1 MTDDERSNTPWR
13 SSIKSRRVPEN
24 FRPFADPVNSRLVII
39 VAGEASADLHGSHLV
54 AALKRLD
61 PGLDFWGIGGSCLQ
75 EAGVRILFNSSDM
88 AVVGL
93 TEVVSRLAT
102 VTRAYRTIKGI
113 LRKNRPALLIL
124 MDYPDFNLRLARAAK
139 RFQVPVLYYIG
150 PQVWAW
156 RKGRVET
163 IRRFVDRMAVILPF
177 EKDFYRERG
186 LHVEHVGHP
195 LLEEIPMDL
204 DGKKVRMELGLDQTS
219 PVLALLPGSR
229 KEEVT
234 NLLPVMVEAAERIRF
249 KHPGLR
255 CLLPR
260 ASTIPAELL
269 DGLLKK
275 SSLDV
280 RVIQGDV
287 HRVLKACDLA
297 LVASGTATL
306 EAAILETPMII
317 VYRVSSFSYWIGRM
331 VISVP
336 FIGLV
341 NLVAGEEVVPELI
354 QGDVTPVRLAG
365 EAMDILDHDDRRRHM
380 VRKLRALRETLG
392 QGSASERTARIA
404 LEMIEASSSGGQTKK
419 RCNRLAF

>member
-1 MTDDERSNTPWR
+1 M
-13 SSIKSRRVPEN
+13 
-24 FRPFADPVNSRLVII
+24 NSRLVLI

-54 AALKRLD
+54 TALKRLD
-61 PGLDFWGIGGSCLQ
+61 PGLAFWGIGGSRLQ
-75 EAGVRILFNSSDM
+75 EAGVRILFHSSDM

-93 TEVVSRLAT
+93 TEVVSRLT
-102 VTRAYRTIKGI
+102 TITRAYLTLKTI
-113 LRKNRPALLIL
+113 LRKDRPVLLIL

-139 RFQVPVLYYIG
+139 RFRVPVLYYIS

-163 IRRFVDRMAVILPF
+163 IRNCVDRMAVILPF

-195 LLEEIPMDL
+195 LLEEIPTDL
-204 DGKKVRMELGLDQTS
+204 DGKKVRTELGLHQAS

-234 NLLPVMVEAAERIRF
+234 NLLPTMIEAAEKLRA
-249 KHPGLR
+249 KHADLK
-255 CLLPR
+255 CLLPC

-269 DGLLKK
+269 DGILKK
-275 SSLDV
+275 SSLD
-280 RVIQGDV
+280 IQVLHGDV
-287 HRVLKACDLA
+287 YRVLKACDLA

-306 EAAILETPMII
+306 EAAILETPMVV
-317 VYRVSSFSYWIGRM
+317 VYRVSFLSYWIGRM

-354 QGDVTPVRLAG
+354 QGDVTPERLAQ
-365 EAMDILDHDDRRRHM
+365 EAMDLLDHDERRREM
-380 VRKLRALRETLG
+380 AKKLRALRETLG
-392 QGSASERTARIA
+392 QGRASERTARIA
-404 LEMIEASSSGGQTKK
+404 LELIETGSTGGK
-419 RCNRLAF
+419 A

>member
-1 MTDDERSNTPWR
+1 
-13 SSIKSRRVPEN
+13 
-24 FRPFADPVNSRLVII
+24 VNSRLVFI

-54 AALKRLD
+54 TALKRLD
-61 PGLDFWGIGGSCLQ
+61 PALTFWGIGGPRLE
-75 EAGVRILFNSSDM
+75 EAGVRILFRSSEL

-93 TEVVSRLAT
+93 TEVFSRLAT
-102 VTRAYRTIKGI
+102 VTRAYLKLKAL
-113 LRKNRPALLIL
+113 LRKDRPALLIL

-139 RFQVPVLYYIG
+139 RSRIPVLYYIS

-163 IRRFVDRMAVILPF
+163 IRRCVDRVAVILPF

-186 LHVEHVGHP
+186 LHVEYVGHP
-195 LLEEIPMDL
+195 LLEEIPAGL
-204 DGKKVRMELGLDQTS
+204 DGKEVRAELGLDRAA

-234 NLLPVMVEAAERIRF
+234 NLLPVMIEAAERIRSR
-249 KHPGLR
+249 HAGLK

-269 DGLLKK
+269 AGLLQK
-275 SSLDV
+275 SPVD
-280 RVIQGDV
+280 IQVMEGDV
-287 HRVLKACDLA
+287 YRVLKACDMA

-306 EAAILETPMII
+306 EAAILETPMVI
-317 VYRVSSFSYWIGRM
+317 VYRVSLLSYWIGRM

-341 NLVAGEEVVPELI
+341 NLVAGEAVVPELI
-354 QGDVTPVRLAG
+354 QNDVTPERLAQ
-365 EAMDILDHDDRRRHM
+365 EAMDILEHDDKRTNM
-380 VRKLRALRETLG
+380 VRRLQALRETLG
-392 QGSASERTARIA
+392 QERASESTARIA
-404 LEMIEASSSGGQTKK
+404 LEMIEASSSGGETMV
-419 RCNRLAF
+419 R

>member
-1 MTDDERSNTPWR
+1 M
-13 SSIKSRRVPEN
+13 
-24 FRPFADPVNSRLVII
+24 NSRLVLI

-54 AALKRLD
+54 TALKRLD
-61 PGLDFWGIGGSCLQ
+61 PGLTFWGIGGLRLQ

-102 VTRAYRTIKGI
+102 VTRAYLTLKTL
-113 LRKNRPALLIL
+113 LRKNRPVLLIL
-124 MDYPDFNLRLARAAK
+124 MDYPDFNLRLACAAK
-139 RFQVPVLYYIG
+139 QFRIPVLYYIS

-163 IRRFVDRMAVILPF
+163 IRRCVDRMAVILPF
-177 EKDFYRERG
+177 EKEFYRERG

-195 LLEEIPMDL
+195 LLEEIPTDL
-204 DGKKVRMELGLDQTS
+204 DGEKVRTELGLHQAS

-234 NLLPVMVEAAERIRF
+234 NLLPVMIKAAERIRSRHARL
-249 KHPGLR
+249 K

-260 ASTIPAELL
+260 ASTIPPELI
-269 DGLLKK
+269 DGLLEET
-275 SSLDV
+275 SLDV
-280 RVIQGDV
+280 QVIQGDV
-287 HRVLKACDLA
+287 YRVLKACDLA

-306 EAAILETPMII
+306 EAAILETPMVI

-354 QGDVTPVRLAG
+354 QDDVTPERLAR
-365 EAMDILDHDDRRRHM
+365 EAMDILDHDDRLREM
-380 VRKLRALRETLG
+380 ARKLRALRETLG
-392 QGSASERTARIA
+392 QGSASGRTARIA
-404 LEMIEASSSGGQTKK
+404 LDMMEASTTGGETQK
-419 RCNRLAF
+419 R

>member
-1 MTDDERSNTPWR
+1 
-13 SSIKSRRVPEN
+13 V
-24 FRPFADPVNSRLVII
+24 LI

-54 AALKRLD
+54 AALKQLD
-61 PGLDFWGIGGSCLQ
+61 PGLTFWGIGGSRLQ
-75 EAGVRILFNSSDM
+75 EAGVRILFDSSDM

-102 VTRAYRTIKGI
+102 LTRAYLTLKTI
-113 LRKNRPALLIL
+113 LRKDRPLLLIL
-124 MDYPDFNLRLARAAK
+124 LDYPDFNLRLARAAK
-139 RFQVPVLYYIG
+139 RFQVPVLYYIS

-156 RKGRVET
+156 RKGRVEI
-163 IRRFVDRMAVILPF
+163 IRRCVDRMAVILPF
-177 EKDFYRERG
+177 EKDFYGQRG
-186 LHVEHVGHP
+186 LQVEHVGHP
-195 LLEEIPMDL
+195 LLEEIPADL
-204 DGKKVRMELGLDQTS
+204 DGKKVRMELGLDQAS

-229 KEEVT
+229 KEEVA
-234 NLLPVMVEAAERIRF
+234 NLLPVMIEAAEKIRSTHARL
-249 KHPGLR
+249 K

-260 ASTIPAELL
+260 ASTIAPGLL

-280 RVIQGDV
+280 QVTQGDV
-287 HRVLKACDLA
+287 YRVLKACDLA

-306 EAAILETPMII
+306 EAAILETPMVI
-317 VYRVSSFSYWIGRM
+317 VYRVSSLSYWIGRR

-354 QGDVTPVRLAG
+354 QGDVTPERLAR
-365 EAMDILDHDDRRRHM
+365 EAVDILDHDDRRRNM

-392 QGSASERTARIA
+392 RGGASERTARIA
-404 LEMIEASSSGGQTKK
+404 LEMIEASPAGGETKK
-419 RCNRLAF
+419 R

>member
-1 MTDDERSNTPWR
+1 M
-13 SSIKSRRVPEN
+13 
-24 FRPFADPVNSRLVII
+24 
-39 VAGEASADLHGSHLV
+39 
-54 AALKRLD
+54 KRLD
-61 PGLDFWGIGGSCLQ
+61 PGLIFWGIGGPRLQ

-93 TEVVSRLAT
+93 TEVFSRLTT
-102 VTRAYRTIKGI
+102 VTRAYRTLKGI
-113 LRKNRPALLIL
+113 LRKDRPVLLIL

-139 RFQVPVLYYIG
+139 RFGVPVLYYIS

-163 IRRFVDRMAVILPF
+163 IRRCVDRMAVILPF
-177 EKDFYRERG
+177 EKDFYGEKG

-195 LLEEIPMDL
+195 LVEEIPTDL
-204 DGKKVRMELGLDQTS
+204 DGKEARKELGLAQAY

-229 KEEVT
+229 KEEVI
-234 NLLPVMVEAAERIRF
+234 NLLPVMAEAAERLRA
-249 KHPGLR
+249 KRAGLR

-260 ASTIPAELL
+260 ASTVPAELL
-269 DGLLKK
+269 DGILQK

-280 RVIQGDV
+280 QVVEGGV
-287 HRVLKACDLA
+287 YRVLKACDLA

-306 EAAILETPMII
+306 EAAILETPMVI
-317 VYRVSSFSYWIGRM
+317 VYRVSSLSYWIGRR

-341 NLVAGEEVVPELI
+341 NLVAGEAVVPELI
-354 QGDVTPVRLAG
+354 QADVTAERLAQ
-365 EAMDILDHDDRRRHM
+365 EAADILDHGDRRRDM
-380 VRKLRALRETLG
+380 VRKLHALRETLG

-404 LEMIEASSSGGQTKK
+404 LEMIGTSS
-419 RCNRLAF
+419 A

>member
-1 MTDDERSNTPWR
+1 
-13 SSIKSRRVPEN
+13 V
-24 FRPFADPVNSRLVII
+24 LI

-61 PGLDFWGIGGSCLQ
+61 PRLTFWGIGGPRLQ

-102 VTRAYRTIKGI
+102 VTRAYLTLKTL
-113 LRKNRPALLIL
+113 LRKNRPVLLIL
-124 MDYPDFNLRLARAAK
+124 MDYPDFNLRLACAAK
-139 RFQVPVLYYIG
+139 QFRIPVLYYIS

-163 IRRFVDRMAVILPF
+163 IRRCVDRMAVILPF
-177 EKDFYRERG
+177 EKEFYRERG

-195 LLEEIPMDL
+195 LLEEIPTDL
-204 DGKKVRMELGLDQTS
+204 DGEKVRTELGLLQAS

-234 NLLPVMVEAAERIRF
+234 NLLPVMIQAAERIRSRHARL
-249 KHPGLR
+249 K

-260 ASTIPAELL
+260 ASTIPPELI
-269 DGLLKK
+269 DGLLEET
-275 SSLDV
+275 SLDV
-280 RVIQGDV
+280 QVIQGDV
-287 HRVLKACDLA
+287 YRVLKACDLA

-306 EAAILETPMII
+306 EAAILGTPMVI

-341 NLVAGEEVVPELI
+341 NLVAGEKVVPELI
-354 QGDVTPVRLAG
+354 QDDVTPERLAR
-365 EAMDILDHDDRRRHM
+365 EAMDILDHDDRLREM
-380 VRKLRALRETLG
+380 ARKLRALRETLG
-392 QGSASERTARIA
+392 QGSASGRTARIA
-404 LEMIEASSSGGQTKK
+404 FDMIEASTTEGETQK
-419 RCNRLAF
+419 R

>member
-1 MTDDERSNTPWR
+1 
-13 SSIKSRRVPEN
+13 
-24 FRPFADPVNSRLVII
+24 VNSRLVLI

-54 AALKRLD
+54 TALKRFD
-61 PGLDFWGIGGSCLQ
+61 PGLTFWGIGGPRLQ
-75 EAGVRILFNSSDM
+75 EAGVRILFDSSDM

-93 TEVVSRLAT
+93 TEVVSRLT
-102 VTRAYRTIKGI
+102 TITRAYLTLKSI
-113 LRKNRPALLIL
+113 LRKDRPVLLIL

-139 RFQVPVLYYIG
+139 RFQVPVLYYIS

-163 IRRFVDRMAVILPF
+163 IRCCVDRMAVILPF

-186 LHVEHVGHP
+186 LPVEHVGHP
-195 LLEEIPMDL
+195 LLEEIPTDL
-204 DGKKVRMELGLDQTS
+204 DRKKVRTELGLHQAS

-229 KEEVT
+229 KEEVN
-234 NLLPVMVEAAERIRF
+234 NLLPTMLEAAQKLRA
-249 KHPGLR
+249 KHADLK
-255 CLLPR
+255 CLLPC

-269 DGLLKK
+269 EGILKK
-275 SSLDV
+275 SPLDV
-280 RVIQGDV
+280 QVLHGDV
-287 HRVLKACDLA
+287 YRVLKACDLA

-306 EAAILETPMII
+306 EAAILETPMVI
-317 VYRVSSFSYWIGRM
+317 VYRVSFFSYWIGRM

-354 QGDVTPVRLAG
+354 QDDVTPERLAQ
-365 EAMDILDHDDRRRHM
+365 EAMDLLDHDDRRRNM
-380 VRKLRALRETLG
+380 VKKLRALKEMLG

-404 LEMIEASSSGGQTKK
+404 LEMIDAVSTGGETKE
-419 RCNRLAF
+419 R

>member
-1 MTDDERSNTPWR
+1 
-13 SSIKSRRVPEN
+13 
-24 FRPFADPVNSRLVII
+24 VNSRLVLI

-54 AALKRLD
+54 TALKRLD
-61 PGLDFWGIGGSCLQ
+61 PGLTFSGIGGPRME
-75 EAGVRILFNSSDM
+75 EAGVRILFSSSEM

-102 VTRAYRTIKGI
+102 VTRAYLGLKTI
-113 LRKNRPALLIL
+113 LRKGQPVLLIL

-139 RFQVPVLYYIG
+139 RYQVPVLYYIS

-163 IRRFVDRMAVILPF
+163 IRRCVDRMAVILPF

-186 LHVEHVGHP
+186 LPVDHVGHP
-195 LLEEIPMDL
+195 LLEEIPAGL
-204 DGKKVRMELGLDQTS
+204 DGKRARTELGLDQAS

-234 NLLPVMVEAAERIRF
+234 NLLPVMVEAAERIRS
-249 KHPGLR
+249 KHAHLK

-269 DGLLKK
+269 DGILKK

-280 RVIQGDV
+280 QVIHGDV
-287 HRVLKACDLA
+287 YRVLKACDLA

-306 EAAILETPMII
+306 EAAILETPMVI
-317 VYRVSSFSYWIGRM
+317 VYRVSFFSYWIGKL

-354 QGDVTPVRLAG
+354 QGDVTPERLAQ
-365 EAMDILDHDDRRRHM
+365 EAMGILEHDDKRRVM
-380 VRKLRALRETLG
+380 IKKLRALRETLG

-404 LEMIEASSSGGQTKK
+404 LEMIDSSSTGGETKK
-419 RCNRLAF
+419 R

>member
-1 MTDDERSNTPWR
+1 
-13 SSIKSRRVPEN
+13 
-24 FRPFADPVNSRLVII
+24 VNSRLVLI

-54 AALKRLD
+54 AALKRLA
-61 PGLDFWGIGGSCLQ
+61 PGLTFSGIGGPRM
-75 EAGVRILFNSSDM
+75 EGAGVRILFSSSEM

-102 VTRAYRTIKGI
+102 IARAYLGLKTI
-113 LRKNRPALLIL
+113 LRKDRPVLLIL

-139 RFQVPVLYYIG
+139 RYRVPVLYYIS

-156 RKGRVET
+156 RKGRIET
-163 IRRFVDRMAVILPF
+163 IRRSVDRMAVILPF
-177 EKDFYRERG
+177 EKEFYRERG

-195 LLEEIPMDL
+195 LLEEIPADL
-204 DGKKVRMELGLDQTS
+204 DGTKARTELGLHQAS

-234 NLLPVMVEAAERIRF
+234 NLLPVMVEAAERIRS
-249 KHPGLR
+249 KHAHLK
-255 CLLPR
+255 CLLPC

-269 DGLLKK
+269 GRILGK

-280 RVIQGDV
+280 QVIHGDV
-287 HRVLKACDLA
+287 YRVLKACDLA

-306 EAAILETPMII
+306 EAAILETPMVV
-317 VYRVSSFSYWIGRM
+317 VYRVSFLSYWIGRM

-341 NLVAGEEVVPELI
+341 NLVAGEAVVPELI
-354 QGDVTPVRLAG
+354 QSDLTPERLAR
-365 EAMDILDHDDRRRHM
+365 EAMDILEHDERRRTM
-380 VRKLRALRETLG
+380 VKKLRALRETLG
-392 QGSASERTARIA
+392 QGSASERTAHIA
-404 LEMIEASSSGGQTKK
+404 LEMIDASSTGGETKK
-419 RCNRLAF
+419 R

>member
-1 MTDDERSNTPWR
+1 
-13 SSIKSRRVPEN
+13 
-24 FRPFADPVNSRLVII
+24 VII

-61 PGLDFWGIGGSCLQ
+61 PGLAFWGIGGSRLQ

-102 VTRAYRTIKGI
+102 ITRAYRTLKSI

-163 IRRFVDRMAVILPF
+163 IRRFVYRMAVILPF

-204 DGKKVRMELGLDQTS
+204 DGKKVRMELGLDQES

-234 NLLPVMVEAAERIRF
+234 NLLPVMVEAAERIRSTHARM
-249 KHPGLR
+249 K

-317 VYRVSSFSYWIGRM
+317 VYRVSSLSYWIGRM
-331 VISVP
+331 LISVP

-354 QGDVTPVRLAG
+354 QGDVTPERLAR
-365 EAMDILDHDDRRRHM
+365 EALDILDHDDKRRDM

-392 QGSASERTARIA
+392 RGSASERTARIA
-404 LEMIEASSSGGQTKK
+404 LEMIEASSSGGETKK
-419 RCNRLAF
+419 R

>member
-1 MTDDERSNTPWR
+1 MTDDERSNTPWQ
-13 SSIKSRRVPEN
+13 SSIKSKRVPEN
-24 FRPFADPVNSRLVII
+24 FRPFADPVNSRLVLI

-61 PGLDFWGIGGSCLQ
+61 PGLTFWGIGGACLR
-75 EAGVRILFNSSDM
+75 EAGVRVLFDSSEM
-88 AVVGL
+88 AVVGM

-102 VTRAYRTIKGI
+102 LTRAYLTLKAI
-113 LRKNRPALLIL
+113 LRRDRPLLLIL
-124 MDYPDFNLRLARAAK
+124 LDYPDFNLRLARAAK
-139 RFQVPVLYYIG
+139 RFHIPVLYYIS

-163 IRRFVDRMAVILPF
+163 IRRCVDRMAVILPF
-177 EKDFYRERG
+177 EKDFYREKG

-195 LLEEIPMDL
+195 LLEEIPTDL
-204 DGKKVRMELGLDQTS
+204 DGEKVRMELGLDQAS

-234 NLLPVMVEAAERIRF
+234 NLLPVMVEAAVRIRS
-249 KHPGLR
+249 KHAHLK

-269 DGLLKK
+269 DGILKK

-280 RVIQGDV
+280 QVLHGDV
-287 HRVLKACDLA
+287 YRVLKACDLA

-306 EAAILETPMII
+306 EAAILETPMVI
-317 VYRVSSFSYWIGRM
+317 VYRVSFFSYWIGRM

-354 QGDVTPVRLAG
+354 QGDVTPERLAQ
-365 EAMDILDHDDRRRHM
+365 EAMDLLDHDERRREM
-380 VRKLRALRETLG
+380 VKKLRALRETLG

-404 LEMIEASSSGGQTKK
+404 LEVIGTGSTRGKA
-419 RCNRLAF
+419 